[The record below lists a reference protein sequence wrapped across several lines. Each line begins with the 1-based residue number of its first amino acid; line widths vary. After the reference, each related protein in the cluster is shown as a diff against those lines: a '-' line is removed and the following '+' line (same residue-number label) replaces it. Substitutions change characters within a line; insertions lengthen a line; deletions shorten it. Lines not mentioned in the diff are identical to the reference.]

1 MKDALKV
8 LTDETR
14 AKLIASI
21 ASKSVIDLIAVT
33 KDASE
38 KDAGTFRVVIS
49 TSDVDRQGDS
59 VTQSG
64 WDLNFFKSNP
74 VVLWAHDYEALPI
87 GMCTKIEVDGNRLI
101 AEGKFAP
108 AEANPFAQQIRRLYD
123 LGMVNTT
130 SVGFIPKEYDANRQG
145 VIMKQELLEFSFVP
159 VPANPYALRLDQMKS
174 FDLPYLLSK
183 GIKLVEKTEEE
194 KKSIEVSK
202 AIEILKNNTTLEHER
217 HSKEMMSHIEKCMKS
232 MTDEE
237 GGETGEEKAKNKA
250 ISINKAIEILKS
262 DTTLEQERH
271 SKEMGTHLEN
281 FGHMMSDNDADDQ
294 KTIEEKKTVDEK
306 NVQASLIEETVKST
320 ITSLIALG
328 DIVLAKG
335 DKNDKG
341 DTVVTTRSK
350 SSKGLTELND
360 FLEARSLLRQIDNSL
375 EVVLRGFN
383 KAAKDH
389 EKKK

>member
-1 MKDALKV
+1 MEEALKV
-8 LTDETR
+8 LTAETR
-14 AKLIASI
+14 AKLLSSI
-21 ASKSVIDLIAVT
+21 ASKSVIDIIALT

-38 KDAGTFRVVIS
+38 KDTGTFKVVIS

-64 WDLNFFKSNP
+64 WDLNFYKSNP

-87 GMCTKIEVDGNRLI
+87 GICTKIEIDGNRLV

-108 AEANPFAQQIRRLYD
+108 MEANPFAQQIRRLYE

-130 SVGFIPKEYDANRQG
+130 SVGFIPKEYDPNRQG

-159 VPANPYALRLDQMKS
+159 VPANPYALRLDQMKN

-183 GIKLVEKTEEE
+183 GIKLVEKSEPVE
-194 KKSIEVSK
+194 KKAIEVSK
-202 AIEILKNNTTLEHER
+202 AIEILKNNINLEHER
-217 HSKEMMSHIEKCMKS
+217 HSKEMFSHIEKCMKA
-232 MTDEE
+232 MQEE
-237 GGETGEEKAKNKA
+237 SGETGEEKAKNKA
-250 ISINKAIEILKS
+250 ISINKAIEILKE
-262 DTTLEQERH
+262 DTTLEQQRH
-271 SKEMGTHLEN
+271 SKEMDTHLEN
-281 FGHMMSDNDADDQ
+281 FGEMMGGNDNDPDDS
-294 KTIEEKKTVDEK
+294 KTQDQAKIKEVIE
-306 NVQASLIEETVKST
+306 STVKST

-335 DKNDKG
+335 DKNDNG
-341 DTVVTTRSK
+341 DTIVTTRSK
-350 SSKGLTELND
+350 SSKGLSELND